1 MKKKK
6 NTSLELVSNRVAY
19 HNYEIIDTMEAG
31 IQLLGTEVKSLRD
44 GGGELRDNYVIIK
57 KGELFLAQSFIAPY
71 KFGNIFNHEERRER
85 KLLMHKNEIAKLKKQ
100 KEEKGIS
107 LIALSMY
114 FTKTGFVKVK
124 IGLCR
129 GKKLFDKR
137 ATLKKKSQDREM
149 DRAIKNS

>member
-6 NTSLELVSNRVAY
+6 NTSLDLVSNKIAY
-19 HNYEIIDTMEAG
+19 HHYEVLDTIEAG

-44 GGGELRDNYVIIK
+44 GGGELRDNYVVVK
-57 KGELFLAQSFIAPY
+57 KGEAFLVGSFIAPY

-85 KLLMHKNEIAKLKKQ
+85 KLLLHKSEIHKLQKQ
-100 KEEKGIS
+100 RDEKGIS
-107 LIALSMY
+107 IIGLSMY
-114 FTKTGFVKVK
+114 FTKTGYVKVK

-137 ATLKKKSQDREM
+137 ADLKKKSQAREM
-149 DRAIKNS
+149 DRAMKGD

>member
-6 NTSLELVSNRVAY
+6 HTSLELVSNRAAY
-19 HNYEIIDTMEAG
+19 HHYEVIDTMEAG
-31 IQLLGTEVKSLRD
+31 IKLLGTEVKSLRD
-44 GGGELRDNYVIIK
+44 GGGELRDNYITIK
-57 KGELFLAQSFIAPY
+57 KNEAFLMQSFIAPY

-85 KLLMHKNEIAKLKKQ
+85 KLLLHRSEIQKLKKQ

-107 LIALSMY
+107 LIGLSMY
-114 FTKTGFVKVK
+114 FTKTGYVKLK

-137 ATLKKKSQDREM
+137 ASLKKKSQDREM
-149 DRAIKNS
+149 DRAMKNS

>member
-19 HNYEIIDTMEAG
+19 HNYEVIDTIEAG
-31 IQLLGTEVKSLRD
+31 IKLLGTEVKSLRD
-44 GGGELRDNYVIIK
+44 GGGELRDNYVTIK
-57 KGELFLAQSFIAPY
+57 KGEIFLIQSFIAPY
-71 KFGNIFNHEERRER
+71 KFGNMFNHEEKRER
-85 KLLMHKNEIAKLKKQ
+85 KLLMHKSEIAKLRKQ

-114 FTKTGFVKVK
+114 FTKTGYVRVKV
-124 IGLCR
+124 GLCR

-137 ATLKKKSQDREM
+137 AALKKKTQDREM
-149 DRAIKNS
+149 NRALKNS